1 MDPTT
6 KDTATYT
13 IRSAAAVAAAHAA
26 PRHNATAAA
35 AAKMDAA
42 EHVRVKLLTPESVR
56 ALQDYRRENSLT
68 QKQLDQRCSFPA
80 NTISA
85 LESRRAG
92 PTVGQLRD
100 LNHLLKTGLSLD

>member
-1 MDPTT
+1 MDCE
-6 KDTATYT
+6 TYT
-13 IRSAAAVAAAHAA
+13 IRSSAAAAHTA
-26 PRHNATAAA
+26 PRHNASATA

-42 EHVRVKLLTPESVR
+42 EHVRVKLLTSESVR
-56 ALQDYRRENSLT
+56 IIQDYRRANSLT

-80 NTISA
+80 NTLNA

-100 LNHLLKTGLSLD
+100 LNRILKTGLTLD